1 MATSSTAVEM
11 RLQGVDNASALL
23 DAATQKL
30 ARLQGQSSRASSK
43 LRDAALGAGRALLFT
58 GPLAA
63 LRTLRRSLLATAG
76 AAAAIGYAIDRSAA
90 RFGALSDQAA
100 QAGASADE
108 ITRLSNA
115 LQQAGVR
122 SASVDTIANA
132 LGRMAKTTG
141 RSGLAGLRETLAEIA
156 ALPDEAGRVAA
167 LSEKLGKA
175 LGPQFAALVRQG
187 PDALLSSLDAVVAAM
202 PGVSDAIVSA
212 GDSVADGMSS
222 IRAGIKNGWDELLVS
237 VATSIAQHF
246 GEGSFR
252 QLGARV
258 AAYVE
263 YYANVAIQNLGPLWD
278 HLKFWATSLPRI
290 FGAAFADIGDAIQE
304 HLSRGLDTLGRFLPA
319 LRIYTRVFGA
329 LGNLSAGDLEGAIDT
344 LANGNAPREAGSRLG
359 AVLGEYTGRAWTG
372 ATEEA
377 AARLAEK
384 LEAAKHLDDAM
395 DALSGALTPNLA
407 DAEDDLAGLAD
418 PIADAED
425 AAGKL
430 GKAGASA
437 AKKTASAW
445 KSAGAI
451 MAGSYEAL
459 RIAMQRTSRTASS
472 VAASASAAAAAS
484 SSSGSSSVAGGDLAT
499 LVSVQRDGWGFLRSS
514 LSSLGVV

>member
-1 MATSSTAVEM
+1 MATTSTAVEM

-30 ARLQGQSSRASSK
+30 AKLQGQSSKASSK

-90 RFGALSDQAA
+90 RFGTLSDQAA

-141 RSGLAGLRETLAEIA
+141 RTGLSGLRETLAEIA
-156 ALPDEAGRVAA
+156 ALPDGAGRVAA

-187 PDALLSSLDAVVAAM
+187 PEALLSSLDAVVAAM
-202 PGVSDAIVSA
+202 PGVSDAIVNA

-237 VATSIAQHF
+237 VATSIASHF

-263 YYANVAIQNLGPLWD
+263 YYASIAIQNLGPLWD

-290 FGAAFADIGDAIQE
+290 FGAAFADIGDAIHE
-304 HLSRGLDTLGRFLPA
+304 HLSRGLDTLGKYLPA
-319 LRIYTRVFGA
+319 LRLLTRGAGA
-329 LGNLSAGDLEGAIDT
+329 LGNLSAGDGEGGWGTIV
-344 LANGNAPREAGSRLG
+344 NGNAPREAGSRLC
-359 AVLGEYTGRAWTG
+359 AVLGEYTGRAWVG
-372 ATEEA
+372 ATEDA
-377 AARLAEK
+377 SARLAEK
-384 LEAAKHLDDAM
+384 LAASKNLDSAM
-395 DALSGALTPNLA
+395 ETLSSDLTPPL
-407 DAEDDLAGLAD
+407 E
-418 PIADAED
+418 DAED
-425 AAGKL
+425 AAADL
-430 GKAGASA
+430 GKAGAAA
-437 AKKTASAW
+437 AKKTADAW

-459 RIAMQRTSRTASS
+459 RFSMQRTARSASS
-472 VAASASAAAAAS
+472 LLSHAS
-484 SSSGSSSVAGGDLAT
+484 SSASTGSSAATGDLAS
-499 LVSVQRDGWGFLRSS
+499 LLSVQRDGWQFLRSS